1 MGKKFIESFVEECYR
16 QGLTEKQACIALN
29 VTMQKEAAFV
39 KSATGEYGDI
49 EGLGRRMHKIE
60 LSGAGN
66 PRDLGY
72 SVSAPYGQMVEG
84 DSARSIYDPSDWL
97 PMLGNWL
104 ERQAG
109 NVANF
114 FIPGTYTPP
123 KVQHDPYSSQQ
134 YLLDYTKNRRRDY
147 DRARAAAVAKYDY
160 LVKKYGRDDP
170 RVKSFDVNKAMMDK
184 MYAPIQQDYDSFNKR
199 YESKRAIL
207 EKRLARAQSHLKR
220 NPNAAAEIEA
230 LQGQLAILDDRH
242 AKAKAKYDKR
252 TADFHDM
259 FGGADGSDPASSRHA
274 VARTTFDAIARNQAQ
289 LREANAMLQHQNSGF
304 FNRWLKPWNWA
315 KSFES
320 MDPKWQRKRTALMR
334 QNIELNAALDD
345 QDAMYEDLARRGHTR
360 EAAEEISRTRAGG
373 STYGARLEEEA
384 EKARAAKAKKDQ
396 EAKALKA
403 SITGTKAMRDVQ
415 GIMNGTSQAKRDF
428 AGAMMGDMARNIDP
442 KLAPAKPKAAPA
454 KAPVKAPAAKP
465 AITQKSMQDM
475 HNLVN
480 GTTQAKRDFAGSI
493 MGNTARATLGR
504 REAAKLT
511 SPASRPVAAP
521 TKPAAKPAKKKTK
534 KPNEDAFV

>member
-39 KSATGEYGDI
+39 KSAAGEYGDI
-49 EGLGRRMHKIE
+49 EGLGRRIHNLE

-66 PRDLGY
+66 PRALGH

-84 DSARSIYDPSDWL
+84 DSARSIYDPGDWL

-109 NVANF
+109 NAVNF

-123 KVQHDPYSSQQ
+123 KVQYDPYTSQR
-134 YLLDYTKNRRRDY
+134 YLLDYTKNRRKDF
-147 DRARAAAVAKYDY
+147 DRARSAAVAKYDY

-170 RVKSFDVNKAMMDK
+170 RVKSFDVNKAMMDN

-199 YESKRAIL
+199 YKTKRAIL
-207 EKRLARAQSHLKR
+207 EKRLARAQADLKR
-220 NPNAAAEIEA
+220 NPNAQAEIES

-242 AKAKAKYDKR
+242 TQAKAKYDKR
-252 TADFHDM
+252 TTDFHDM
-259 FGGADGSDPASSRHA
+259 FGAKGGDPAGSRHS
-274 VARTTFDAIARNQAQ
+274 VRRTTSDAIYRNQAQ
-289 LREANAMLQHQNSGF
+289 LRHINDMLQHQNSGF

-320 MDPKWQRKRTALMR
+320 MDPAWQRKRTALMR

-345 QDAMYEDLARRGHTR
+345 QDAMYEDLARRGQTR

-384 EKARAAKAKKDQ
+384 EKARAAKAKKEQ

-403 SITGTKAMRDVQ
+403 SITGAKAMRDVR

-428 AGAMMGDMARNIDP
+428 AGAMMGDIARNIDP
-442 KLAPAKPKAAPA
+442 KLAPAKPKAAPV
-454 KAPVKAPAAKP
+454 KAPVKAPAKP

-480 GTTQAKRDFAGSI
+480 GTTKAKRDFAGAI
-493 MGNTARATLGR
+493 MGNTAKATLGR

-534 KPNEDAFV
+534 KLNEEDAFV